1 MAPPRSNRAP
11 ASAPKGPSRGG
22 IQKRGRAG
30 RVDQDGDLDMDSAA
44 ARRAG
49 RPARNEPTAARPQ
62 RGARTNAA
70 PAKSSARN
78 HQAIARHLDGEG
90 ADLITKK
97 KAQSGPLVWLDV
109 KGLKESKASRN
120 RDGGLRDL
128 ISFIERKAQ
137 SAGQRTKGVMVLKG
151 CRMVQLDLVKTP
163 RSPRRTRQQPSSI
176 PAAYAR
182 TSPLAVHA
190 VNGFVF
196 AGAKLE
202 ITDSGG
208 SLAKATEASAAAQ
221 DLKSK
226 LTNIMSQ
233 RYLTETKLLK
243 LDALNQDQQLVE
255 MGVLESKDR
264 AEKLVKVMMKI
275 CDDLFKTPKDKM
287 DNIHSISL
295 ANNGLDG
302 VAQVE
307 DIAETFPDLLNLD
320 LSGNKIA
327 TLSGLIPWK
336 GRLRKLDTLYITDNP
351 IDIADLQV
359 QAALL
364 KFFPKLTNINGQQFT
379 PEHLAELQKFT
390 RPRPIPQHGPDFRDA
405 NGIGESFLLEF
416 FVGFDTDR
424 LGLLAKYYDDD
435 SQFSL
440 AVDTNSIRDKDAPQP
455 MSWSAY
461 IPKSRNLTRI
471 TTTSARETRLLSGR
485 EIILKTWN
493 ELPSTKHPDIKAD
506 TTKYIMDC
514 HLLPGLGDPTG
525 QTGASL
531 DGMVLSVHGQFE
543 ELDKA
548 SNQPG
553 LRSFSRSFVLG
564 PGRPGNNPIRV
575 VSDMLSLRAW
585 NALPNVFVAA
595 AATSAAA
602 PPPVLA
608 QEQELRQAK
617 ILELCKQTSMTP
629 VYSEMCLNDTA
640 WDFDRALAVFDEKK
654 AQLPAEAF
662 AVV

>member
-137 SAGQRTKGVMVLKG
+137 SAGQRTKGVMVLKHKFVNDI
-151 CRMVQLDLVKTP
+151 VQ
-163 RSPRRTRQQPSSI
+163 I
-176 PAAYAR
+176 AATKENAEEIIK
-182 TSPLAVHA
+182 

-602 PPPVLA
+602 PPPVPA

-640 WDFDRALAVFDEKK
+640 WDFDRALAVFNEKK

>member
-137 SAGQRTKGVMVLKG
+137 SAGQRTKGVMVLKHKFVNDI
-151 CRMVQLDLVKTP
+151 VQ
-163 RSPRRTRQQPSSI
+163 I
-176 PAAYAR
+176 AATKENAEEIIK
-182 TSPLAVHA
+182 

-390 RPRPIPQHGPDFRDA
+390 RPRPIPQHGPDFRDT

-595 AATSAAA
+595 AATFAAA
-602 PPPVLA
+602 PPPVPA

-629 VYSEMCLNDTA
+629 VYSEMCLNDTV
-640 WDFDRALAVFDEKK
+640 WDFDRALAVFNEKK

>member
-120 RDGGLRDL
+120 RDGGIRDL

-137 SAGQRTKGVMVLKG
+137 SAGQRTKGVMVLKHKLVSDI
-151 CRMVQLDLVKTP
+151 VQ
-163 RSPRRTRQQPSSI
+163 I
-176 PAAYAR
+176 AATKENAEEFIK
-182 TSPLAVHA
+182 

-233 RYLTETKLLK
+233 RYLTENKLLK

-327 TLSGLIPWK
+327 TLSGLMPWK

-351 IDIADLQV
+351 IDIADLKV

-471 TTTSARETRLLSGR
+471 TTTAARETRLLSGR

-543 ELDKA
+543 EMDKA

-602 PPPVLA
+602 PPRVPA

-640 WDFDRALAVFDEKK
+640 WDFDRALAVFNEKK
-654 AQLPAEAF
+654 VSVSPHII
-662 AVV
+662 VTRTKR

>member
-22 IQKRGRAG
+22 IQKRGRPG
-30 RVDQDGDLDMDSAA
+30 RVDQDGDLDMDAAA
-44 ARRAG
+44 ARRSN
-49 RPARNEPTAARPQ
+49 RPARNEPSAPRGAQ
-62 RGARTNAA
+62 RGTRSNAA
-70 PAKSSARN
+70 PAKGSARN

-97 KAQSGPLVWLDV
+97 KQQSGPLVWLDV
-109 KGLKESKASRN
+109 KGLKESKAVRN
-120 RDGGLRDL
+120 RDGGVRDL
-128 ISFIERKAQ
+128 ISFVERKAQ
-137 SAGQRTKGVMVLKG
+137 SAGQRTKNVMVLKHKVVNDI
-151 CRMVQLDLVKTP
+151 VQ
-163 RSPRRTRQQPSSI
+163 I
-176 PAAYAR
+176 AATKENAEEFIK
-182 TSPLAVHA
+182 
-190 VNGFVF
+190 VNGFMF

-208 SLAKATEASAAAQ
+208 SLAKANEASAAAQ

-226 LTNIMSQ
+226 LTGIMSQ
-233 RYLTETKLLK
+233 RYLTENKLLK
-243 LDALNQDQQLVE
+243 LDGLNQDQQLVE
-255 MGVLESKDR
+255 MGMLESKDR

-275 CDDLFKTPKDKM
+275 CDDLFKTPKEKI

-295 ANNGLDG
+295 ANNGIDG

-327 TLSGLIPWK
+327 NLSGLMPWK

-351 IDIADLQV
+351 IDIADIKI

-364 KFFPKLTNINGQQFT
+364 KFFPKLSNINGQQLT
-379 PEHLAELQKFT
+379 PEHIAELQKFT

-405 NGIGESFLLEF
+405 NGIGENFLLEF

-440 AVDTNSIRDKDAPQP
+440 AVDTNSVRDKDAPQP

-471 TTTSARETRLLSGR
+471 TTTSARESRLLTGR
-485 EIILKTWN
+485 ETILKTWN
-493 ELPSTKHPDIKAD
+493 ELPTTKHPDIKAD

-514 HLLPGLGDPTG
+514 HLLPGLADPTG
-525 QTGASL
+525 QTAVSL

-543 ELDKA
+543 EMDKA
-548 SNQPG
+548 SGQPG

-564 PGRPGNNPIRV
+564 PGRPGNNAIRV

-585 NALPNVFVAA
+585 NALPNVFVAPV
-595 AATSAAA
+595 AAA
-602 PPPVLA
+602 PPPVPA

-617 ILELCKQTSMTP
+617 IAELCKQTLMTP
-629 VYSEMCLNDTA
+629 LYSEMCLNDTA
-640 WDFDRALAVFDEKK
+640 WDFDRALAVFNEKK

-662 AVV
+662 AAV

>member
-120 RDGGLRDL
+120 RDGGIRDL

-137 SAGQRTKGVMVLKG
+137 SAGQRTKGVMVLKHKLVSDI
-151 CRMVQLDLVKTP
+151 VQ
-163 RSPRRTRQQPSSI
+163 I
-176 PAAYAR
+176 AATKENAEEFIK
-182 TSPLAVHA
+182 

-233 RYLTETKLLK
+233 RYLTENKLLK

-327 TLSGLIPWK
+327 TLSGLMPWK

-351 IDIADLQV
+351 IDIADLKV

-471 TTTSARETRLLSGR
+471 TTTAARETRLLSGR

-543 ELDKA
+543 EMDKA

-602 PPPVLA
+602 PPRVPA

-640 WDFDRALAVFDEKK
+640 WDFDRALAVFNEKK

>member
-22 IQKRGRAG
+22 IQKRGRTG
-30 RVDQDGDLDMDSAA
+30 RVDQDGDLDMDSAS
-44 ARRAG
+44 ARRSN
-49 RPARNEPTAARPQ
+49 RPARNEPTAPRPQ
-62 RGARTNAA
+62 RATRSNAA

-90 ADLITKK
+90 ADLVTKK
-97 KAQSGPLVWLDV
+97 KAQSGPLVWLDI
-109 KGLKESKASRN
+109 KGLKESKAARN
-120 RDGGLRDL
+120 RDGGIRDL
-128 ISFIERKAQ
+128 ISFMERKAQ
-137 SAGQRTKGVMVLKG
+137 SAGSRTRSVMVLKHKVVNDI
-151 CRMVQLDLVKTP
+151 VQ
-163 RSPRRTRQQPSSI
+163 I
-176 PAAYAR
+176 AATKENAEEFIK
-182 TSPLAVHA
+182 
-190 VNGFVF
+190 VNGFMF

-208 SLAKATEASAAAQ
+208 SLAKANEASAAAQ

-226 LTNIMSQ
+226 LTSIMSQ
-233 RYLTETKLLK
+233 RYLTENKLLK

-255 MGVLESKDR
+255 MGMLESKDR

-275 CDDLFKTPKDKM
+275 CDDLFKTPNDKM
-287 DNIHSISL
+287 ENIHSISL
-295 ANNGLDG
+295 ANNGIDG
-302 VAQVE
+302 VSQVE

-320 LSGNKIA
+320 LSGNKIVN
-327 TLSGLIPWK
+327 LSGLMPWK

-351 IDIADLQV
+351 IDIADLKI

-364 KFFPKLTNINGQQFT
+364 KFFPKLSNINGQQLS
-379 PEHLAELQKFT
+379 PEHIAELQKFT

-471 TTTSARETRLLSGR
+471 TTTSARESRLLSGR
-485 EIILKTWN
+485 ESILKTWN

-514 HLLPGLGDPTG
+514 HLLPGLADPTG
-525 QTGASL
+525 QPAAAL

-543 ELDKA
+543 EMDKA
-548 SNQPG
+548 SGQPG

-564 PGRPGNNPIRV
+564 PGRPENNPIRV

-595 AATSAAA
+595 APPA
-602 PPPVLA
+602 PPPVPA

-617 ILELCKQTSMTP
+617 IVELCKQTSMTP

-640 WDFDRALAVFDEKK
+640 WDFDRAMAVFNEKK

-662 AVV
+662 VAV

>member
-137 SAGQRTKGVMVLKG
+137 SAGQRTKGVMVLKHKFVNDI
-151 CRMVQLDLVKTP
+151 VQ
-163 RSPRRTRQQPSSI
+163 I
-176 PAAYAR
+176 AATKENAEEIIK
-182 TSPLAVHA
+182 

-221 DLKSK
+221 DLKSQ

-602 PPPVLA
+602 PPPVPA

-640 WDFDRALAVFDEKK
+640 WDFDRALAVFNEKK

>member
-44 ARRAG
+44 ARRAA

-120 RDGGLRDL
+120 RDGGIRDL

-137 SAGQRTKGVMVLKG
+137 SAGQRTKGVMVLKSAG
-151 CRMVQLDLVKTP
+151 QRTKGVMVLKHKLVNDIV
-163 RSPRRTRQQPSSI
+163 QI
-176 PAAYAR
+176 AATKENAEEFIK
-182 TSPLAVHA
+182 

-226 LTNIMSQ
+226 LTSIMSQ
-233 RYLTETKLLK
+233 RYLTENKLLK

-327 TLSGLIPWK
+327 TLSGLMPWK

-351 IDIADLQV
+351 IDIADLKV

-416 FVGFDTDR
+416 FVGFDTDS

-531 DGMVLSVHGQFE
+531 DG
-543 ELDKA
+543 
-548 SNQPG
+548 
-553 LRSFSRSFVLG
+553 LRSFSRSFVL
-564 PGRPGNNPIRV
+564 
-575 VSDMLSLRAW
+575 AW

-595 AATSAAA
+595 AATPAAA
-602 PPPVLA
+602 PPPVPA

-640 WDFDRALAVFDEKK
+640 WDFDRALAVFNEKK

>member
-137 SAGQRTKGVMVLKG
+137 SAGQRTKGVMVLKHKFVNDI
-151 CRMVQLDLVKTP
+151 VQ
-163 RSPRRTRQQPSSI
+163 I
-176 PAAYAR
+176 AATKENAEEIIK
-182 TSPLAVHA
+182 

-405 NGIGESFLLEF
+405 NGI
-416 FVGFDTDR
+416 DR

-455 MSWSAY
+455 MSC
-461 IPKSRNLTRI
+461 
-471 TTTSARETRLLSGR
+471 GR

-531 DGMVLSVHGQFE
+531 D
-543 ELDKA
+543 
-548 SNQPG
+548 G

-602 PPPVLA
+602 PPPVPA

-640 WDFDRALAVFDEKK
+640 WDFDRALAVFNEKK